1 MKKIQMVDLKSQYK
15 KIQAQINNSIENVIN
30 STAFINGPEVK
41 SFQNNLEKFLDVKHV
56 IPCGNGTDALQIS
69 LMSLDLKPG
78 DEIITP
84 DFTFIATAEVIAF
97 LGLKPVFVDVEPG
110 SFNIS
115 PDSVKKSLSTKT
127 KAIVPVHLFGQCA
140 NMTEINNIAKENN
153 LFVIEDTAQALGAEY
168 FSGNGLKNKAGT
180 IGDIGTTSFFPSK
193 NLGAYGDGGAIITN
207 SDDLAKKIR
216 FIGNHGMEKK
226 YYHDSIGVNS
236 RLDTIQAAI
245 LNVKL
250 KYLDE
255 YNRSRQKAAAFYDE
269 AFQNLENITI
279 PYRNKFSTHIFH
291 QYTILTNPELRDPLR
306 NHLAQND
313 IPSMIYYPVP
323 LHRQK
328 AFGSNHG
335 FDNKMFPVTK
345 NLSQCV
351 LSLPMHTELEIEQL
365 NYIVNHV
372 INFFHNHK

>member
-1 MKKIQMVDLKSQYK
+1 MKEIQMVDLKGQYE
-15 KIQAQINNSIENVIN
+15 KIQTLINNSIENVIN

-41 SFQNNLEKFLDVKHV
+41 SFQNNLEKYLDAKHV

-115 PDSVKKSLSTKT
+115 PDSIKGSLSTKT

-140 NMTEINNIAKENN
+140 NMNEINNIAKENN
-153 LFVIEDTAQALGAEY
+153 LFVIEDTAQALGAECL
-168 FSGNGLKNKAGT
+168 SGNGSKSKAGT
-180 IGDIGTTSFFPSK
+180 IGDIGTASFFPSK

-216 FIGNHGMEKK
+216 FLGNHGMEKK

-236 RLDTIQAAI
+236 RLDSIQAAI

-250 KYLDE
+250 NYLDE
-255 YNRSRQKAAAFYDE
+255 YNRSRQKAAAFYDK
-269 AFQNLENITI
+269 AFQNLEKITI

-291 QYTILTNPELRDPLR
+291 QYTILTNPELRDQLK
-306 NHLAQND
+306 NHLAQNG

-328 AFGSNHG
+328 AFGSYG
-335 FDNKMFPVTK
+335 FDNKKFPVTGS
-345 NLSQCV
+345 LSQRV

-365 NYIVNHV
+365 DYIVNHV
-372 INFFHNHK
+372 IAFFNNHK

>member
-1 MKKIQMVDLKSQYK
+1 MKEIQMVDLKGQYK
-15 KIQAQINNSIENVIN
+15 KIQTQINNSIENVIN

-41 SFQNNLEKFLDVKHV
+41 SFQNNLEKYLDAKHV

-115 PDSVKKSLSTKT
+115 PDSIKGSLSTKT

-140 NMTEINNIAKENN
+140 NMNEINNIAKENN
-153 LFVIEDTAQALGAEY
+153 LFVIEDTAQALGAELL
-168 FSGNGLKNKAGT
+168 SGNGSKSKAGT
-180 IGDIGTTSFFPSK
+180 IGDIGTASFFPSK

-216 FIGNHGMEKK
+216 FLGNHGMEKK

-236 RLDTIQAAI
+236 RLDSIQAAI

-250 KYLDE
+250 NYLDE
-255 YNRSRQKAAAFYDE
+255 YNRSRQKAAAFYDK
-269 AFQNLENITI
+269 AFQNLEKITI

-291 QYTILTNPELRDPLR
+291 QYTILTNPELREQLK
-306 NHLAQND
+306 NHLAQNG

-328 AFGSNHG
+328 AFGSYG
-335 FDNKMFPVTK
+335 FDNKKFPVTGS
-345 NLSQCV
+345 LSQRV

-365 NYIVNHV
+365 DYIVNHV
-372 INFFHNHK
+372 IAFFNNHK

>member
-1 MKKIQMVDLKSQYK
+1 MKKIQMVDLKGQYK
-15 KIQAQINNSIENVIN
+15 KIQTQINNSIENVIN

-41 SFQNNLEKFLDVKHV
+41 NFQNNLEKYLDTKHV

-69 LMSLDLKPG
+69 LMSLDLNPG

-115 PDSVKKSLSTKT
+115 PDSIKKSLSTKT

-153 LFVIEDTAQALGAEY
+153 LFVIEDTAQALGTEY
-168 FSGNGLKNKAGT
+168 LYNNRLKNKAGT

-207 SDDLAKKIR
+207 SDDLAKRIR
-216 FIGNHGMEKK
+216 YIGNHGMEKK

-236 RLDTIQAAI
+236 RLDSIQAAI

-250 KYLDE
+250 NYLDE
-255 YNRSRQKAAAFYDE
+255 YNRSRQKAASFYDE

-328 AFGSNHG
+328 AFGSYR
-335 FDNKMFPVTK
+335 FDNKMFPVTI
-345 NLSQCV
+345 NLCQRV
-351 LSLPMHTELEIEQL
+351 LSLPMHTELETEQL
-365 NYIVNHV
+365 DYIVNHV
-372 INFFHNHK
+372 INFFNNHK

>member
-1 MKKIQMVDLKSQYK
+1 MKEIQMVDLKGQYK
-15 KIQAQINNSIENVIN
+15 KIQTLINNSIEDVIN

-41 SFQNNLEKFLDVKHV
+41 SFQNNLEKYLDAKHV

-97 LGLKPVFVDVEPG
+97 LGLKPVFVDVEPD

-115 PDSVKKSLSTKT
+115 PDSIKRSLSTKT

-140 NMTEINNIAKENN
+140 NMEKIHNIAKENN
-153 LFVIEDTAQALGAEY
+153 LYVIEDAAQALGAECL
-168 FSGNGLKNKAGT
+168 SGNGSKSKAGT

-207 SDDLAKKIR
+207 NDDLAKKIR

-236 RLDTIQAAI
+236 RLDSIQAAI

-255 YNRSRQKAAAFYDE
+255 YNQSRQKAAAFYDV
-269 AFQNLENITI
+269 AFQNLENITNQ
-279 PYRNKFSTHIFH
+279 YRNKFSTHIFH
-291 QYTILTNPELRDPLR
+291 QYTLLTDPELRDPLK
-306 NHLAQND
+306 NYLAQNN

-328 AFGSNHG
+328 AFGNYG
-335 FDNKMFPVTK
+335 FDYKNFPVTGS
-345 NLSQCV
+345 LSQRV

-365 NYIVNHV
+365 DYIVNHV
-372 INFFHNHK
+372 INFFNNHK

>member
-1 MKKIQMVDLKSQYK
+1 MKKILMVDLKGQYK
-15 KIQAQINNSIENVIN
+15 KIQSQINNSIENVIN

-41 SFQNNLEKFLDVKHV
+41 SFQNNLEKFLDAKHV

-69 LMSLDLKPG
+69 LMSLDLNPG

-115 PDSVKKSLSTKT
+115 PDSVKKSLSSKT

-168 FSGNGLKNKAGT
+168 LSGNGLISKAGT
-180 IGDIGTTSFFPSK
+180 TGDIGTTSFFPSK

-207 SDDLAKKIR
+207 NNDLAKKIR
-216 FIGNHGMEKK
+216 HIGNHGMEKK

-279 PYRNKFSTHIFH
+279 PYRSEFSTHIFH
-291 QYTILTNPELRDPLR
+291 QYTILTNPESRDPLR
-306 NHLAQND
+306 NHLARND

-323 LHRQK
+323 LHRQE
-328 AFGSNHG
+328 AFGSYR
-335 FDNKMFPVTK
+335 FDDKMFPVTK
-345 NLSQCV
+345 NLSQRV

-372 INFFHNHK
+372 VNFFHNHK

>member
-1 MKKIQMVDLKSQYK
+1 MKEIRMVDLKGQYK
-15 KIQAQINNSIENVIN
+15 KIQTLINNSIENVIN

-41 SFQNNLEKFLDVKHV
+41 SFQNNLEKYLDVKHV

-97 LGLKPVFVDVEPG
+97 LGLKPVFVDVEPD

-115 PDSVKKSLSTKT
+115 PDSIKRSLSTKT

-140 NMTEINNIAKENN
+140 NMNEINNIAKENN
-153 LFVIEDTAQALGAEY
+153 LFVIEDAAQALGAECLY
-168 FSGNGLKNKAGT
+168 GNGSKSKAGT

-207 SDDLAKKIR
+207 NENLAKKIR
-216 FIGNHGMEKK
+216 LIGNHGMEKK

-236 RLDTIQAAI
+236 RLDSIQAAI

-279 PYRNKFSTHIFH
+279 PYRDKFSTHIFH
-291 QYTILTNPELRDPLR
+291 QYTILTDPELRDPLK
-306 NHLAQND
+306 NHLAQNA

-328 AFGSNHG
+328 AFGSYG
-335 FDNKMFPVTK
+335 FDNKNFPVTGS
-345 NLSQCV
+345 LCQRV

-365 NYIVNHV
+365 DYIVNHV
-372 INFFHNHK
+372 INFFNNHK

>member
-1 MKKIQMVDLKSQYK
+1 MKDIQMVDLKGQYK
-15 KIQAQINNSIENVIN
+15 KIQTLINNSIENVIN

-41 SFQNNLEKFLDVKHV
+41 SFQNNLEKYLDAKHV

-97 LGLKPVFVDVEPG
+97 LGLKPVFVDVEPD

-115 PDSVKKSLSTKT
+115 PDSIKKSLSTKT

-140 NMTEINNIAKENN
+140 NMNEINNIAKENN
-153 LFVIEDTAQALGAEY
+153 LFVIEDAAQALGAECLY
-168 FSGNGLKNKAGT
+168 GNGSKSKAGT

-207 SDDLAKKIR
+207 NENLAKKIR
-216 FIGNHGMEKK
+216 LIGNHGMEKK

-236 RLDTIQAAI
+236 RLDSIQAAI

-279 PYRNKFSTHIFH
+279 PYRDKFSTHIFH
-291 QYTILTNPELRDPLR
+291 QYTILTDPELRDPLK
-306 NHLAQND
+306 NHLAQNA

-328 AFGSNHG
+328 AFGSYG
-335 FDNKMFPVTK
+335 FDNKNFPVTGS
-345 NLSQCV
+345 LCQRV

-365 NYIVNHV
+365 DYIVNHV
-372 INFFHNHK
+372 INFFNNHK

>member
-1 MKKIQMVDLKSQYK
+1 MKEIRMVDLKGQYK
-15 KIQAQINNSIENVIN
+15 KIQTQINNSIKNVIN

-41 SFQNNLEKFLDVKHV
+41 SFQNNLEKYLEAKHV

-97 LGLKPVFVDVEPG
+97 LGLKPVFVDVEPD
-110 SFNIS
+110 SFNIA
-115 PDSVKKSLSTKT
+115 PDSIKRSLSTKT

-140 NMTEINNIAKENN
+140 NMNEINNIAKENN
-153 LFVIEDTAQALGAEY
+153 LFVIEDAAQALGAECLY
-168 FSGNGLKNKAGT
+168 GNGSKSKAGT

-207 SDDLAKKIR
+207 NENLAKKIR
-216 FIGNHGMEKK
+216 LIGNHGMEKK

-236 RLDTIQAAI
+236 RLDSIQAAI

-279 PYRNKFSTHIFH
+279 PYRDKFSTHIFH
-291 QYTILTNPELRDPLR
+291 QYTILTDPELRDPLK
-306 NHLAQND
+306 NHLAQNA

-328 AFGSNHG
+328 AFGSYG
-335 FDNKMFPVTK
+335 FDNKYFPVTGS
-345 NLSQCV
+345 LCQRV

-365 NYIVNHV
+365 DYIVNHV
-372 INFFHNHK
+372 INFFNTHK

>member
-1 MKKIQMVDLKSQYK
+1 MKEIRMVDLKGQYK
-15 KIQAQINNSIENVIN
+15 KIQTQINNSIKNVIN

-41 SFQNNLEKFLDVKHV
+41 SFQNNLEKYLEAKHV

-97 LGLKPVFVDVEPG
+97 LGLKPVFVDVEPD

-115 PDSVKKSLSTKT
+115 PDSIKRSLSTKT

-140 NMTEINNIAKENN
+140 NMNEINNIAKENN
-153 LFVIEDTAQALGAEY
+153 LFVIEDAAQAFGAECLY
-168 FSGNGLKNKAGT
+168 GNGSKSKAGT

-207 SDDLAKKIR
+207 NENLAKKIR
-216 FIGNHGMEKK
+216 LIGNHGMEKK

-236 RLDTIQAAI
+236 RLDSIQAAI

-279 PYRNKFSTHIFH
+279 PYRDKFSTHIFH
-291 QYTILTNPELRDPLR
+291 QYTILTDPELRDPLK
-306 NHLAQND
+306 NHLAQNA

-328 AFGSNHG
+328 AFGSYG
-335 FDNKMFPVTK
+335 FDNKYFPVTGS
-345 NLSQCV
+345 LCQRV

-365 NYIVNHV
+365 DYIVNHV
-372 INFFHNHK
+372 INFFNTHK

>member
-1 MKKIQMVDLKSQYK
+1 MKEIRMVDLKGQYK
-15 KIQAQINNSIENVIN
+15 KIQILINNSIENVIN

-41 SFQNNLEKFLDVKHV
+41 SFQNNLEKYLDVKHV

-97 LGLKPVFVDVEPG
+97 LGLKPVFVDVEPD

-115 PDSVKKSLSTKT
+115 PDSIKRSLSTKT

-140 NMTEINNIAKENN
+140 NMNEINNIAKENN
-153 LFVIEDTAQALGAEY
+153 LFVIEDAAQALGAECLY
-168 FSGNGLKNKAGT
+168 GNGSKSKAGT

-207 SDDLAKKIR
+207 NENLAKKIR
-216 FIGNHGMEKK
+216 LIGNHGMEKK

-236 RLDTIQAAI
+236 RLDSIQAAI

-279 PYRNKFSTHIFH
+279 PYRDKFSTHIFH
-291 QYTILTNPELRDPLR
+291 QYTILTDPELRDPLK
-306 NHLAQND
+306 NHLAQNA

-328 AFGSNHG
+328 AFGSYG
-335 FDNKMFPVTK
+335 FDNKNFPVTGS
-345 NLSQCV
+345 LCQRV

-365 NYIVNHV
+365 DYIVNHV
-372 INFFHNHK
+372 INFFNNHK

>member
-1 MKKIQMVDLKSQYK
+1 MKEIRMVDLKGQYK
-15 KIQAQINNSIENVIN
+15 KIQTQINNSIEDVIN

-41 SFQNNLEKFLDVKHV
+41 SFQNNLEKYLETKHV

-69 LMSLDLKPG
+69 LMSLDLKSG

-97 LGLKPVFVDVEPG
+97 LGLKPVFVDVEPD

-115 PDSVKKSLSTKT
+115 PNSIKQSLSTKT

-140 NMTEINNIAKENN
+140 NMNEINNIAKENN

-168 FSGNGLKNKAGT
+168 LSGNGSKSKAGT

-207 SDDLAKKIR
+207 SENLAKKIR

-236 RLDTIQAAI
+236 RLDSIQAAI
-245 LNVKL
+245 LNIKL
-250 KYLDE
+250 NHLDE
-255 YNRSRQKAAAFYDE
+255 YNQSRQKAAAFYDE

-291 QYTILTNPELRDPLR
+291 QYTLLTDPELRDSLK
-306 NHLAQND
+306 NHLAQNG

-328 AFGSNHG
+328 AFGNYG
-335 FDNKMFPVTK
+335 FDNKKNPVTVS
-345 NLSQCV
+345 LSQRV
-351 LSLPMHTELEIEQL
+351 LSLPMHTELETEQL
-365 NYIVNHV
+365 EYIVNHV
-372 INFFHNHK
+372 ISFFNNHK

>member
-1 MKKIQMVDLKSQYK
+1 MKKIQMVDLKGQYK
-15 KIQAQINNSIENVIN
+15 KIQSQINNSIENVIN

-41 SFQNNLEKFLDVKHV
+41 SFQNNLEKYLDTKHV

-69 LMSLDLKPG
+69 LMSLDLNPG

-115 PDSVKKSLSTKT
+115 ADSIKKSLSTKT

-168 FSGNGLKNKAGT
+168 LYDNGLKNKAGT

-207 SDDLAKKIR
+207 SDDLAKRIR
-216 FIGNHGMEKK
+216 YIGNHGMGKK

-236 RLDTIQAAI
+236 RLDSIQAAI

-250 KYLDE
+250 NYLDE
-255 YNRSRQKAAAFYDE
+255 YNRSRQKAASFYDE

-328 AFGSNHG
+328 AFGSYR
-335 FDNKMFPVTK
+335 FDNKMFPVTI
-345 NLSQCV
+345 NLCQRV
-351 LSLPMHTELEIEQL
+351 LSLPMHTELETEQL

-372 INFFHNHK
+372 INFFNNHK

>member
-1 MKKIQMVDLKSQYK
+1 MKEIQMVDLKGQYK
-15 KIQAQINNSIENVIN
+15 KIQTLINNSIENVIN

-41 SFQNNLEKFLDVKHV
+41 SFQNNLEKYLDAKHV

-97 LGLKPVFVDVEPG
+97 LGFKPVFVDVEPG

-115 PDSVKKSLSTKT
+115 PDSIKESLSTKT

-140 NMTEINNIAKENN
+140 NMNEINNIAKENN

-168 FSGNGLKNKAGT
+168 LSGKGSKSKAGT
-180 IGDIGTTSFFPSK
+180 IGDIGTASFFPSK

-236 RLDTIQAAI
+236 RLDSIQAAI

-250 KYLDE
+250 NYLDE
-255 YNRSRQKAAAFYDE
+255 YNQSRQKAAAFYDK
-269 AFQNLENITI
+269 AFQNLEKITI

-291 QYTILTNPELRDPLR
+291 QYTILINPELRDPLK
-306 NHLAQND
+306 NHLAQNG

-328 AFGSNHG
+328 AFGNYG
-335 FDNKMFPVTK
+335 FDNKKFPVTGS
-345 NLSQCV
+345 LSQRV

-365 NYIVNHV
+365 DYIVNHV
-372 INFFHNHK
+372 ITFFNNHK

>member
-1 MKKIQMVDLKSQYK
+1 MKEIRMVDLKGQYK
-15 KIQAQINNSIENVIN
+15 KIQTLINNSIEDVIN

-41 SFQNNLEKFLDVKHV
+41 SFQNNLEKYLEAKHV

-97 LGLKPVFVDVEPG
+97 LGLKPVFVDVEPD

-115 PDSVKKSLSTKT
+115 PDSIKKSLSTKT
-127 KAIVPVHLFGQCA
+127 KAIVPVHLFGQCV
-140 NMTEINNIAKENN
+140 NMNEINNIAKENN
-153 LFVIEDTAQALGAEY
+153 LFVIEDAAQALGAEY
-168 FSGNGLKNKAGT
+168 LSGNGSKSKAGT

-207 SDDLAKKIR
+207 NENLAKRIR
-216 FIGNHGMEKK
+216 LIGNHGMEKK

-236 RLDTIQAAI
+236 RLDSIQAAI

-279 PYRNKFSTHIFH
+279 PYRDKFSTHIFH
-291 QYTILTNPELRDPLR
+291 QYTILTDPELRDPLK
-306 NHLAQND
+306 NHLAQNA

-328 AFGSNHG
+328 AFGSYG
-335 FDNKMFPVTK
+335 FDNKNFPVTG
-345 NLSQCV
+345 NLCQRV

-365 NYIVNHV
+365 DYIVNHV
-372 INFFHNHK
+372 ITFFNNHK

>member
-1 MKKIQMVDLKSQYK
+1 MKEIRMVDLKGQYK
-15 KIQAQINNSIENVIN
+15 KIQTQINNSIQDVIN

-41 SFQNNLEKFLDVKHV
+41 NFQNNLEKYLDAKHV
-56 IPCGNGTDALQIS
+56 IACGNGTDALQIS
-69 LMSLDLKPG
+69 LMALNLKPG

-115 PDSVKKSLSTKT
+115 PDSIKKSLSTKT
-127 KAIVPVHLFGQCA
+127 KVIVPVHLFGQCA
-140 NMTEINNIAKENN
+140 NMETIKSIAKENN
-153 LFVIEDTAQALGAEY
+153 LFIIEDAAQALGAEHL
-168 FSGNGLKNKAGT
+168 FSNGSKSKAGA
-180 IGDIGTTSFFPSK
+180 IGDIGTASFFPSK

-207 SDDLAKKIR
+207 NHDLAKKIR
-216 FIGNHGMEKK
+216 YIGNHGMEKK

-236 RLDTIQAAI
+236 RLDSIQAAI

-250 KYLDE
+250 KFLDE
-255 YNRSRQKAAAFYDE
+255 YNQSRQKAAAFYDK
-269 AFQNLENITI
+269 AFQNLENITT

-291 QYTILTNPELRDPLR
+291 QYTLITDPELRDPLKKY
-306 NHLAQND
+306 LAKNG

-328 AFGSNHG
+328 AFGSYR
-335 FDNKMFPVTK
+335 FDNKKFPVTAS
-345 NLSQCV
+345 LSQRV
-351 LSLPMHTELEIEQL
+351 LSLPMHTELETEQL
-365 NYIVNHV
+365 DYIVNHV
-372 INFFHNHK
+372 IEFFNNYK

>member
-1 MKKIQMVDLKSQYK
+1 MKKIQMVDLKGQYK
-15 KIQAQINNSIENVIN
+15 KIQSQINNSIENVIN

-41 SFQNNLEKFLDVKHV
+41 SFQNNLEKYLDTKHV

-69 LMSLDLKPG
+69 LMSLDLNPG

-115 PDSVKKSLSTKT
+115 ADSIKKSLSTKT

-168 FSGNGLKNKAGT
+168 LYDNGLKNKAGT

-207 SDDLAKKIR
+207 SDDLAKRIR
-216 FIGNHGMEKK
+216 YIGNHGMGKK

-236 RLDTIQAAI
+236 RLDSIQAAI

-250 KYLDE
+250 NYLDE
-255 YNRSRQKAAAFYDE
+255 YNRSRQKAASFYDE

-328 AFGSNHG
+328 AFGSYR
-335 FDNKMFPVTK
+335 FDNKMFPVTI
-345 NLSQCV
+345 NLCQRV
-351 LSLPMHTELEIEQL
+351 LSLPMHTELETEQL
-365 NYIVNHV
+365 DYIVNHV
-372 INFFHNHK
+372 INFFNNHK

>member
-1 MKKIQMVDLKSQYK
+1 MVDLKGQYK
-15 KIQAQINNSIENVIN
+15 KIQTQINNSIENVIN
-30 STAFINGPEVK
+30 STAFINGPDVK
-41 SFQNNLEKFLDVKHV
+41 NFQNNLEKYLDVKHV

-97 LGLKPVFVDVEPG
+97 LGLKPVFADVEPG

-115 PDSVKKSLSTKT
+115 PDSIKKALSIKT
-127 KAIVPVHLFGQCA
+127 KAILPVHLFGQCA

-153 LFVIEDTAQALGAEY
+153 LFVIEDTAQALGAEHL
-168 FSGNGLKNKAGT
+168 SGNGLKNKAGT

-269 AFQNLENITI
+269 AFQNTEKITI
-279 PYRNKFSTHIFH
+279 PYHNKFSTHIFH
-291 QYTILTNPELRDPLR
+291 QYTVLTDPELRDALR
-306 NHLAQND
+306 NYLAQND

-328 AFGSNHG
+328 AFSKYG
-335 FDNKMFPVTK
+335 FDNKEFPVTES
-345 NLSQCV
+345 LSQRV
-351 LSLPMHTELEIEQL
+351 LSLPMHTELETEQL
-365 NYIVNHV
+365 EYIVNHV
-372 INFFHNHK
+372 IGFLNKHK

>member
-1 MKKIQMVDLKSQYK
+1 MKEIRMVDLKGQYK
-15 KIQAQINNSIENVIN
+15 KIQTQINNSIENVIN

-41 SFQNNLEKFLDVKHV
+41 SFQNNLEKYLEAKHV

-97 LGLKPVFVDVEPG
+97 LGLKPVFVDVEPD

-115 PDSVKKSLSTKT
+115 PDSIKKSLSTKT

-140 NMTEINNIAKENN
+140 NMNEINNIAKENN
-153 LFVIEDTAQALGAEY
+153 LFVIEDAAQALGAEY
-168 FSGNGLKNKAGT
+168 LSGNGSKSKAGT

-207 SDDLAKKIR
+207 NENLAKRIR
-216 FIGNHGMEKK
+216 LIGNHGMEKK

-236 RLDTIQAAI
+236 RLDSIQAAI

-279 PYRNKFSTHIFH
+279 PYRDKFSTHIFH
-291 QYTILTNPELRDPLR
+291 QYTILTDPELRDPLK
-306 NHLAQND
+306 NHLAQNA

-328 AFGSNHG
+328 AFGSYG
-335 FDNKMFPVTK
+335 FDNKNFPVTG
-345 NLSQCV
+345 NLCQRV

-365 NYIVNHV
+365 DYIVNHV
-372 INFFHNHK
+372 ITFFNNHK

>member
-1 MKKIQMVDLKSQYK
+1 MVDLKGQYK
-15 KIQAQINNSIENVIN
+15 KIQTLINNSIENVIN

-41 SFQNNLEKFLDVKHV
+41 SFQNNLEKYLEAKHV

-97 LGLKPVFVDVEPG
+97 LGLKPVFVDVEPD

-115 PDSVKKSLSTKT
+115 PDSIKKSLSTKT

-140 NMTEINNIAKENN
+140 NMNEINNIAKENN
-153 LFVIEDTAQALGAEY
+153 LFVIEDAAQALGAECLY
-168 FSGNGLKNKAGT
+168 GNGSKSKAGT

-207 SDDLAKKIR
+207 NENLAKRIR
-216 FIGNHGMEKK
+216 LIGNHGMEKK

-236 RLDTIQAAI
+236 RLDSIQAAI

-279 PYRNKFSTHIFH
+279 PYRDKFSTHIFH
-291 QYTILTNPELRDPLR
+291 QYTILTDPELRDPLK
-306 NHLAQND
+306 NHLAQNA

-328 AFGSNHG
+328 AFGSYG
-335 FDNKMFPVTK
+335 FDNKNFPVTGS
-345 NLSQCV
+345 LCQRV

-365 NYIVNHV
+365 DYIVNHV
-372 INFFHNHK
+372 INFFNNHK

>member
-1 MKKIQMVDLKSQYK
+1 MKKIQMVDLKGQYK
-15 KIQAQINNSIENVIN
+15 KIQSQINNSIENVIN

-41 SFQNNLEKFLDVKHV
+41 SFQNNLEKYLDTKHV

-69 LMSLDLKPG
+69 LMSLDLNPG

-115 PDSVKKSLSTKT
+115 PDSIKKSLSTKT

-168 FSGNGLKNKAGT
+168 LYDNGLKNKAGT

-207 SDDLAKKIR
+207 SDDLAKRIR
-216 FIGNHGMEKK
+216 YIGNHGMEKK

-236 RLDTIQAAI
+236 RLDSIQAAI

-250 KYLDE
+250 NYLDE
-255 YNRSRQKAAAFYDE
+255 YNRSRQKAASFYDE

-328 AFGSNHG
+328 AFGSYR
-335 FDNKMFPVTK
+335 FDNKMFPVTI
-345 NLSQCV
+345 NLCQRV
-351 LSLPMHTELEIEQL
+351 LSLPMHTELETEQL

-372 INFFHNHK
+372 INFFNNHK

>member
-1 MKKIQMVDLKSQYK
+1 MKKIQMVDLKGQYK
-15 KIQAQINNSIENVIN
+15 KIQSQINNSIENVIN

-41 SFQNNLEKFLDVKHV
+41 SFQNNLEKYLDTKHV

-69 LMSLDLKPG
+69 LMSLDLNPG

-115 PDSVKKSLSTKT
+115 ADSIKKSLSTKT

-153 LFVIEDTAQALGAEY
+153 LFVIEDTAQALGTEY
-168 FSGNGLKNKAGT
+168 LYDNGLKNKAGT

-207 SDDLAKKIR
+207 SDDLAKRIR
-216 FIGNHGMEKK
+216 YIGNHGMEKK

-236 RLDTIQAAI
+236 RLDSIQAAI

-250 KYLDE
+250 NYLDE
-255 YNRSRQKAAAFYDE
+255 YNRSRQKAASFYDE

-328 AFGSNHG
+328 AFGSYR
-335 FDNKMFPVTK
+335 FDNKMFPVTI
-345 NLSQCV
+345 NLCQRV
-351 LSLPMHTELEIEQL
+351 LSLPMHTELETEQL

-372 INFFHNHK
+372 INFFNNHK